1 MYGTPFGSAKLSSLR
16 SARIA
21 TPHNFFLA
29 SAQKNAALAD
39 AAHLRGA
46 RTRQEP
52 PMPARRELSE
62 GTFFLRGGEVS
73 VNLNSFPRR
82 FIFRRF
88 ARAEKGLHAGAPGKI
103 GNRA

>member
-1 MYGTPFGSAKLSSLR
+1 MYKHS
-16 SARIA
+16 
-21 TPHNFFLA
+21 
-29 SAQKNAALAD
+29 KNLKIAALC
-39 AAHLRGA
+39 G
-46 RTRQEP
+46 
-52 PMPARRELSE
+52 
-62 GTFFLRGGEVS
+62 GGEVS